1 MKKIG
6 LFFGSFDP
14 IHIGHLSLLKEC
26 TPYFDN
32 IELLPAYQNPFKK
45 KSTPYSIRLLMC
57 EEAIKETGLDDVVEV
72 NSIERQIKNKYKVE
86 AVKTVDVFSY
96 IDLFWDNVEY
106 NWIVTEET
114 LLDIYT
120 WEGYESLQKIPKMG
134 FNLSKNT
141 YENYKKS
148 LNIQGNIC
156 SSITCSVHSS
166 NIRSIK
172 DGRPYITQN
181 VYNIIKLKKLYN
193 D

>member
-26 TPYFDN
+26 SQYFDH
-32 IELLPAYQNPFKK
+32 IELIPAYQNPFKK

-57 EEAIKETGLDDVVEV
+57 EEAIKETGLDDSVEV
-72 NSIERQIKNKYKVE
+72 NDIEETLHHRGMQPF
-86 AVKTVDVFSY
+86 TCDVLKKIIQPSLDLEDNFS
-96 IDLFWDNVEY
+96 
-106 NWIVTEET
+106 WILTEET

-120 WEGYESLQKIPKMG
+120 WNDYDYLKSIPKTG
-134 FNLSKNT
+134 FNLSDDT
-141 YENYKKS
+141 YKRYKDE
-148 LNIQGNIC
+148 LNIDFNIKTFKC
-156 SSITCSVHSS
+156 DIHSID
-166 NIRSIK
+166 IRNSI

-181 VYNIIKLKKLYN
+181 VYNLILLKGLYN